1 MGIQEEMVNF
11 ISTKI
16 YYMWKAH
23 RFITIIIY
31 LTTVLVVKADKKET
45 YSIVNGF
52 FFKNVRPIF
61 NDQGYPKDLQMI
73 SIETPEGNRALG
85 FYSPSIN
92 ISNELKSHSIS
103 PASIVEGEELLRR
116 FNDFISREKIKKEK
130 IGKIEKIEVGGFF
143 PDFSA
148 IDIDGKKWTNKDI
161 EGKVMVLNQWFTGCR
176 PCRQE
181 MPELSEWKD
190 EMPDVMFFSSTY
202 ESPEVANQVLEKV
215 RFNWIPIVND
225 TQFFEWVGDMG
236 YPMTIIINKDGKIV
250 AIEYGTSPEKREKL
264 KQTIKSLR

>member
-1 MGIQEEMVNF
+1 MKCFRLI
-11 ISTKI
+11 
-16 YYMWKAH
+16 A
-23 RFITIIIY
+23 TIICLSASLI
-31 LTTVLVVKADKKET
+31 VNADKKET
-45 YSIVNGF
+45 YFIVNGY
-52 FFKNVRPIF
+52 FFKNVSQIF

-85 FYSPSIN
+85 YYSPSIN

-130 IGKIEKIEVGGFF
+130 IGKIEKIEVGSFF

-161 EGKVMVLNQWFTGCR
+161 VGKVMVLNQWFTGCR